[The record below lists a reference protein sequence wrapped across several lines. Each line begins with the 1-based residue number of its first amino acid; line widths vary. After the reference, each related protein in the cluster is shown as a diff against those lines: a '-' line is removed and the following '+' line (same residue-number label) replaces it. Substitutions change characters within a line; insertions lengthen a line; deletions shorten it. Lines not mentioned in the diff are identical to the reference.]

1 MENLGILAINHQ
13 DRQERG
19 FHVLTLTMT
28 LWSTSGKGMVPAFQ
42 WLSGVAY

>member
-1 MENLGILAINHQ
+1 MENLGIVAINHQ
-13 DRQERG
+13 DRHESV

-28 LWSTSGKGMVPAFQ
+28 LWLTSGKGVVPAFQ

>member
-1 MENLGILAINHQ
+1 MENLGIVAINHQ

-28 LWSTSGKGMVPAFQ
+28 LWPPSGKGMVPAFQ
-42 WLSGVAY
+42 WLAGVAY